1 MMPVAPASK
10 TTERHHGA
18 GLIPPV
24 TTPNTNRPRNSSADA
39 TPMPE
44 AVSRVGLDD
53 GQSLHP
59 VVAGRLRL
67 LGIKPGD
74 GGVGPRDEQCTAAKQ
89 AQEHDQART

>member
-1 MMPVAPASK
+1 
-10 TTERHHGA
+10 
-18 GLIPPV
+18 
-24 TTPNTNRPRNSSADA
+24 
-39 TPMPE
+39 MPE